1 MKAIRVNE
9 FGGPEVMRLEEVA
22 DLRPGPGQ
30 VVVSVKAVGINP
42 VDAYIR
48 ADGYVVRPALPYTP
62 GADAAG
68 TVKSVGEGVSSVAV
82 GDRVYTSG
90 TLTGSYAEQALCNES
105 QVHPL
110 PQQVTFQQG
119 AAMGVPYGI
128 AYRSLFNRAF
138 ARAGETLLVHGAT
151 GGVGIAAVQLGRA
164 SGLKVIATG
173 GTEKGLELI
182 REQGAHHAVSHRAA
196 DHFEQVLAL
205 TQGRGIDVILEMLS
219 NVNLGK
225 DLKILSHGGRIVVIG
240 CRGTVEI
247 DPRDAMSRD
256 ASILGI
262 SLFNASEQELEGI
275 HAGLV
280 AGLENRTLRPIIG
293 REIPLAEAP
302 QAHVA
307 VMETGA
313 HGKIIL
319 IT

>member
-1 MKAIRVNE
+1 
-9 FGGPEVMRLEEVA
+9 MRLEEVA

-30 VVVSVKAVGINP
+30 VVLSVKAVGVNP

-48 ADGYVVRPALPYTP
+48 SDGYVVRPPLPYTP

-68 TVKSVGEGVSSVAV
+68 TVKSVGDGVSSVAA

-90 TLTGSYAEQALCNES
+90 TLTGAYAEEVLCSES

-110 PQQVTFQQG
+110 PQHVTFQQG

-138 ARAGETLLVHGAT
+138 ARAGETVLVHGAT
-151 GGVGIAAVQLGRA
+151 GGVGTAAVQLARA
-164 SGLKVIATG
+164 AGLKVIATG
-173 GTEKGLELI
+173 GTEMGLELV
-182 REQGAHHAVSHRAA
+182 REQGAHHTVSHRAA

-205 TQGRGIDVILEMLS
+205 THDRGVDVILEMLS

-225 DLKILSHGGRIVVIG
+225 DLKILSRRGRIVVIG

-247 DPRDAMSRD
+247 DPCDAMSRD

-262 SLFNASEQELEGI
+262 SLFNVSERELAAI

-313 HGKIIL
+313 QGKIIL
-319 IT
+319 VT